1 MVVTVEW
8 VRALMECA
16 QVAMGANTRGIAR
29 HWRCE
34 AVITRAC
41 VELSTEGGLAGKEAP
56 HPDLMMGPRL
66 HVKGIFCPVEW
77 EGFIPPPNS
86 SWKGRLRTYTTR
98 FAFRK
103 AALTEAVLSWGQG
116 PGD

>member
-77 EGFIPPPNS
+77 EGFIPPQTVAGRGDLGLTPPDLHS
-86 SWKGRLRTYTTR
+86 ERLLLLRLR
-98 FAFRK
+98 
-103 AALTEAVLSWGQG
+103 
-116 PGD
+116 